1 MEQISSQELD
11 RLIAIRGIKLEITGG
26 VPTWRIHPIPRH
38 QMIIDRIRATIMPIA
53 LGSNAC
59 GCYHRSDVYV
69 RFPDKSLKRPD
80 IAIFC
85 TRPPEQDEAL
95 DILPV
100 AVIEII
106 SPGYEEKDLSIN
118 PSWYLSQEVGDV
130 VTLDPGS
137 GVVTHFR
144 ASKQQT
150 LHSPIVIDLV
160 AGCRC
165 TV

>member
-1 MEQISSQELD
+1 MESLSSRDLD
-11 RLIAIRGIKLEITGG
+11 RLIATGAIRLEITGG
-26 VPTWRIHPIPRH
+26 IPTWRLHPSPRH

-53 LGSNAC
+53 MGSNAC
-59 GCYHRSDVYV
+59 GCYHLSDVYV

-80 IAIFC
+80 ISIFC

-95 DILPV
+95 DMVPV
-100 AVIEII
+100 AVIEIV
-106 SPGYEEKDLSIN
+106 SPGYEEKDLSVN
-118 PSWYLSQEVGDV
+118 PSWYLSQGVLDV
-130 VTLDPGS
+130 VTFDPRS

-144 ASKQQT
+144 ANEQQT
-150 LHSPIVIDLV
+150 LHSPTVIDLA